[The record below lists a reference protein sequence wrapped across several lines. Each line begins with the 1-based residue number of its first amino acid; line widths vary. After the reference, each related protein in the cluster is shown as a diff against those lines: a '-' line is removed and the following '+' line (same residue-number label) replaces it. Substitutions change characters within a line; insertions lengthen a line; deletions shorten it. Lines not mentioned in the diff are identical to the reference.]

1 MQEFELQNTT
11 PFAFVVQHRPHQ
23 CIIICRPTPTAIINF
38 FYIASTL
45 RGCELILLLKRG
57 AFTRTL
63 RCQCVEKHALIQ
75 LKSRPQG
82 VLYGQPIWCWY
93 TARKHIDFTSVPIV
107 SMGSAHWSRFTARL
121 STRRCASPPPG
132 MHMTFPIRTVDHHEP
147 IVLGHANREY
157 IFARCRQTR

>member
-45 RGCELILLLKRG
+45 RGCELISLLKRG

-75 LKSRPQG
+75 LKSRLQG
-82 VLYGQPIWCWY
+82 VLYGQPIWYWY

-107 SMGSAHWSRFTARL
+107 FMGSAHWSRFTARL
-121 STRRCASPPPG
+121 ST
-132 MHMTFPIRTVDHHEP
+132 
-147 IVLGHANREY
+147 
-157 IFARCRQTR
+157 